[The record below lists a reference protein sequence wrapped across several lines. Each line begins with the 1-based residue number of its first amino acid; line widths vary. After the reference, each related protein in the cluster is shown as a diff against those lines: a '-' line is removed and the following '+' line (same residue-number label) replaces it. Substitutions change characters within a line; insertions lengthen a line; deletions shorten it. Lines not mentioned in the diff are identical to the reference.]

1 MSTIPEVGGKQ
12 VAPLSRLKTT
22 GVGVVLAIA
31 LVAFAALSFYKAS
44 LNSVWYGGAAGS
56 LVAGAIA
63 GAIVYKSSQN
73 PLKDRPSALAAPA
86 EVPVAL
92 PEAPGDGLG
101 VPADS
106 SAAPVASPE
115 VPVALPEAPADG
127 PGVSTDSPEGTVG
140 DGTITRAGPPKYLN
154 LIRDPT
160 FYAALSAVGAIFSDS
175 PRSREIADCIRA
187 MNEQLPLLPQ
197 TFEEKDLDRAI
208 STRISYTMIEVA
220 QILDRGYSRRIQR
233 ILSQSEQA
241 AFIEKR
247 DRFMNA
253 LKTIDELMSTAKW
266 ADVAAE
272 DRDSAEEYKGA
283 WRRLREEV
291 RNNMVTWTEGVTS
304 YFMLDERSALTVQAL
319 GLNPPDYDSFRV
331 R

>member
-73 PLKDRPSALAAPA
+73 PLRDRLSVPSALAA
-86 EVPVAL
+86 
-92 PEAPGDGLG
+92 
-101 VPADS
+101 
-106 SAAPVASPE
+106 
-115 VPVALPEAPADG
+115 PVALPEAPADG

-283 WRRLREEV
+283 WRRLREDV